1 MLPNDH
7 FILYYSTYLTH
18 YVIISLPEPKDKS
31 DGFFGL
37 LLVSVKFSHF
47 HLNSSPEPLKSV
59 STRLGTNSKREFVS
73 SNKGPCP
80 NQRGDKS
87 EILVV
92 KFQC

>member
-59 STRLGTNSKREFVS
+59 STRLGTNSKKEFMFLQIKDPVLI
-73 SNKGPCP
+73 KE
-80 NQRGDKS
+80 
-87 EILVV
+87 EIRV
-92 KFQC
+92 KYW